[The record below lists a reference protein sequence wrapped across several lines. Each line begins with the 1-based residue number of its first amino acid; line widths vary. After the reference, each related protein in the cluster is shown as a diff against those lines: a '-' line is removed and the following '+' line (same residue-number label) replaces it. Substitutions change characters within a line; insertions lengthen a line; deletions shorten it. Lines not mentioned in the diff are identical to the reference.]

1 MPCNMIEIKPVNT
14 IRSFIAKKIRRF
26 RHLISLPLKKVVGM
40 TGLEP
45 ATSRPPR
52 RVLYHLSYIP
62 DRAQIYCEI
71 EFRLMSNDV

>member
-45 ATSRPPR
+45 CIQTTDNQCFNFIVTR
-52 RVLYHLSYIP
+52 
-62 DRAQIYCEI
+62 
-71 EFRLMSNDV
+71 FSNKYGE